1 MDRPYFIGP
10 GGPASTTA
18 VNWHLKVKD
27 IAYDAGI
34 TKKYCII
41 VSMQKI
47 SLIHKHIFKIKQIF
61 RV

>member
-10 GGPASTTA
+10 GGPVSTIA

-27 IAYDAGI
+27 IPYDAGL

-47 SLIHKHIFKIKQIF
+47 SLINIFL
-61 RV
+61 R